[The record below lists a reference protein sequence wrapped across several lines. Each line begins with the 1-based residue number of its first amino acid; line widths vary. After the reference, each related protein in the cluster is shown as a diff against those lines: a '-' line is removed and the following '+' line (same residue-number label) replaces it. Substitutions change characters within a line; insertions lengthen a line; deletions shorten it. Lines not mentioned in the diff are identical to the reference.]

1 MTTTRHSKFSAA
13 LRTTILMATLGGLL
27 VAIGYAIGGIQI
39 ASVFLAIALLMNGI
53 AYWFSDKIA
62 IASARAKPL
71 SEQEAPGIYQ
81 MVRELTTRADLPM
94 PRLYMIPSDQ
104 PNAFATGR
112 NPKHSAVAVTQGI
125 TKLLSEDE
133 LRGVISHELAHVK
146 NRDILTQSVASAIG
160 AMITYLA
167 YFALW
172 FGGDDDS
179 PLGLIGSLAL
189 VLLAP
194 IAATLIQLA
203 VSRQREYAA
212 DATGAQVCGNPESLA
227 SALLR
232 LEEGAKAMPMQVNQ
246 ATEPLYIV
254 KPFSSKGIAGLFS
267 THPPIEERVRRLRQ
281 MRPAIGYRALKDTKY
296 SVVVVTWECAGHLR
310 TLVATMNR
318 FLDGSQELVVVDNAS
333 SERPRAEAEAWKGP
347 GRLIELERNIG
358 FGAASNVGVAEA
370 AGRGDRAAQPR
381 HGAARR
387 RARPPRRRGA
397 RARGAGRP
405 AGAQPRRHDSAL
417 GQRARGRRLAVGAGA
432 GSGGGAARMRFGR
445 GPSPTGS
452 SAPLEVS
459 WLTGAC
465 VAGPTALLRR
475 LGPVRPGAAHV
486 RRGRRPR
493 PARGARPACARASTR
508 PRAGSSTTGRARRRS
523 STARARGGGRPGR

>member
-1 MTTTRHSKFSAA
+1 MTTTRKSNFSAA
-13 LRTTILMATLGGLL
+13 LRTTILMAVLGGLL
-27 VAIGYAIGGIQI
+27 IAIGYAIGGIQI
-39 ASVFLAIALLMNGI
+39 ASVFLVIALLMNGV

-94 PRLYMIPSDQ
+94 PRLYIIPSDQ

-133 LRGVISHELAHVK
+133 LRGVIAHELAHVK

-179 PLGLIGSLAL
+179 PIGLIGNLAL

-203 VSRQREYAA
+203 VSRQREFAA
-212 DATGAQVCGNPESLA
+212 DATGAEVTGNPESLA

-254 KPFSSKGIAGLFS
+254 KPFRSGGIAGLFS

-281 MRPAIGYRALKDTKY
+281 MRPAIG
-296 SVVVVTWECAGHLR
+296 
-310 TLVATMNR
+310 
-318 FLDGSQELVVVDNAS
+318 
-333 SERPRAEAEAWKGP
+333 
-347 GRLIELERNIG
+347 
-358 FGAASNVGVAEA
+358 
-370 AGRGDRAAQPR
+370 
-381 HGAARR
+381 
-387 RARPPRRRGA
+387 
-397 RARGAGRP
+397 
-405 AGAQPRRHDSAL
+405 
-417 GQRARGRRLAVGAGA
+417 
-432 GSGGGAARMRFGR
+432 
-445 GPSPTGS
+445 
-452 SAPLEVS
+452 
-459 WLTGAC
+459 
-465 VAGPTALLRR
+465 
-475 LGPVRPGAAHV
+475 
-486 RRGRRPR
+486 
-493 PARGARPACARASTR
+493 
-508 PRAGSSTTGRARRRS
+508 
-523 STARARGGGRPGR
+523 